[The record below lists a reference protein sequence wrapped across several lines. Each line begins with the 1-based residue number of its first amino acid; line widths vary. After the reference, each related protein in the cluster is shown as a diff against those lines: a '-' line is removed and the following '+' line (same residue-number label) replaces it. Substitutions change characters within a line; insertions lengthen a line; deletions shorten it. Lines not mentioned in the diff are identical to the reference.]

1 MVLCG
6 CLNQKSDSTRA
17 RVFLDI
23 DDGFLR
29 VPASEQSLFF
39 VCLFAAEELSNPSLC
54 FAKP

>member
-23 DDGFLR
+23 DDGFFR